1 MYYKCKN
8 QSTKGAYGPAWTGM
22 AELTKQTAVMAE
34 LLLYGRGSRMDTII
48 GKYQSG
54 LYLCIP
60 DIDVGCPLSS
70 MSDIFWNWE
79 RMAGQMNAVDAAT
92 VACGLKAAAA
102 HWGIFSNRT

>member
-8 QSTKGAYGPAWTGM
+8 QSARGAYGPAWTGM

-79 RMAGQMNAVDAAT
+79 RMAGQMNAADAAT
-92 VACGLKAAAA
+92 VACGLKAADA
-102 HWGIFSNRT
+102 HWGIFSDQT